1 MLNTKSLV
9 AVVVLAAGV
18 AGAAHAQLYSNVTVG
33 GAFAPGVF
41 GQISIG
47 NSAPPPVMNVQPVI
61 VGRPVYG
68 AQPIYL
74 HVAPQEYSDWGRYC
88 GRYRACGQPV
98 HFVRV
103 EQNNR
108 WWDQPHPGHYRHDG
122 GHRSD
127 NRNDYRH
134 DNRHDNRRDHRGD
147 YHHRDHRNNHHENY
161 WEPRFES
168 KRGER

>member
-1 MLNTKSLV
+1 MLNTKSLI
-9 AVVVLAAGV
+9 AVVALTAGM
-18 AGAAHAQLYSNVTVG
+18 AGAVHAQAYSNITVG

-47 NSAPPPVMNVQPVI
+47 NNAPPPVMNVQPVL

-68 AQPIYL
+68 AAPIYL
-74 HVAPQEYSDWGRYC
+74 HVAPQEYRDWGRYC
-88 GRYRACGQPV
+88 RRYHACGQPV

-103 EQNNR
+103 EQHNR
-108 WWDQPHPGHYRHDG
+108 WWERHVEHRPHIHHRPNHFRHDD
-122 GHRSD
+122 GHRWG
-127 NRNDYRH
+127 NRY
-134 DNRHDNRRDHRGD
+134 DNRRD
-147 YHHRDHRNNHHENY
+147 YRDHRNNLHENY